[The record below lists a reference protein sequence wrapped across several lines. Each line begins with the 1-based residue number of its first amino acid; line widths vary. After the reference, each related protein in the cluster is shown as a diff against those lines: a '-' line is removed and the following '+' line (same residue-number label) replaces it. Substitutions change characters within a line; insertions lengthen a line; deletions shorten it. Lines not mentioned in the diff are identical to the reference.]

1 MGKLSVHTEEMADYL
16 MRMHRHYEDQEAIVR
31 RHLTILDE
39 AAGLLAP
46 EDLAAAGY
54 EYDALQQKGTTYVN
68 KKMPPLHDTLP
79 AAKPVNPYIEAVTTI
94 NRLLDKNEIHEF
106 NQRIRHIQP
115 FNRTTETKDVVT
127 MEDLLAGA
135 GEIVGVNDLYRV
147 FNGKDPFTGEEL
159 TLGEWAEAVGWS
171 ALTLVPVAKAGKVG
185 KVAKGT
191 KKIKG
196 VKGLH
201 PSEKLAKLGEISK
214 GTLQTV
220 KQKGQDLTTEGKRQI
235 QYFVDRYS
243 NMFGNQLSPAMA
255 GTGTKGVRLVDDGQ
269 IYMYNSSG
277 VTIKNSESVKGTYRY
292 LKDYENNKYFTR
304 SVEYYAGKDG
314 TGFTYKIYQR
324 SDINWDMVRTSGAK
338 KGRGLTNAEAS
349 TKYGLAPILDDAGSV
364 ATLHHSQQKG
374 VGPLFEASTR
384 YHNISNAKKAPLH
397 PYKGNLNPFYP
408 MDDPTRKAFQKV
420 DSINYWKMRG
430 QEALGK

>member
-16 MRMHRHYEDQEAIVR
+16 MRMHRHYEDQEAIIKK
-31 RHLTILDE
+31 HLTILDE

-46 EDLAAAGY
+46 EDLVAIGY

-68 KKMPPLHDTLP
+68 KKMPPLHDMLP
-79 AAKPVNPYIEAVTTI
+79 AAKPVNPYIEAITTI

-115 FNRTTETKDVVT
+115 FNRTTETKDGVT
-127 MEDLLAGA
+127 MEDLLTGA

-201 PSEKLAKLGEISK
+201 PSEKLAKLGEFSK
-214 GTLQTV
+214 GSLRTV
-220 KQKGQDLTTEGKRQI
+220 KQKGKDLTAEGRARI
-235 QYFVDRYS
+235 QDFADRYA
-243 NMFGNQLSPAMA
+243 NMFGNQPVWAFTGGNPDGVMLAKEQIYSYNEIRNIDKNTSSFNVTEMGKKYKNYEPMDYK
-255 GTGTKGVRLVDDGQ
+255 GTTKVNGENRNISRRVYKRKDIDITLVDPK
-269 IYMYNSSG
+269 
-277 VTIKNSESVKGTYRY
+277 T
-292 LKDYENNKYFTR
+292 
-304 SVEYYAGKDG
+304 
-314 TGFTYKIYQR
+314 
-324 SDINWDMVRTSGAK
+324 
-338 KGRGLTNAEAS
+338 GLTNLELMKLGRPPIWKDGS
-349 TKYGLAPILDDAGSV
+349 KIDLHHLIQKEPGSMVELPKTLHQEYTKVLHGLVENGGSFRRDPLLKKQYNNFRTKYW
-364 ATLHHSQQKG
+364 KWR
-374 VGPLFEASTR
+374 ASELK
-384 YHNISNAKKAPLH
+384 NN
-397 PYKGNLNPFYP
+397 
-408 MDDPTRKAFQKV
+408 
-420 DSINYWKMRG
+420 
-430 QEALGK
+430 